1 MLRILGALVLVVA
14 AVALAAFG
22 PFHSK
27 TSHPHAAANSNA
39 PVVVFTDTPDMSWPV
54 MAPEQAPRASDRPAL
69 RPERSPQPNWKG
81 LSLSVADAGA
91 PATATAQYAMVDR
104 AADLSVG
111 MSREERRRLIAQSRE
126 LETASIA
133 PKGYCPGIVVITAG
147 GGGGDGICR

>member
-1 MLRILGALVLVVA
+1 MLRIFGALVLVVA

-27 TSHPHAAANSNA
+27 TSKTHAATTNRA
-39 PVVVFTDTPDMSWPV
+39 PVVAFTDTPDMTWPM

-81 LSLSVADAGA
+81 LSLNVADAGE
-91 PATATAQYAMVDR
+91 PATATMQYAMVDR

-111 MSREERRRLIAQSRE
+111 MSREERRHLIAESRE
-126 LETASIA
+126 VERSVA
-133 PKGYCPGIVVITAG
+133 PRGYCPGIVVVTAG